1 MNIPDA
7 QHHDGY
13 TLIILM
19 FVIFLISIGLM
30 VAAPVWQ
37 TQIQRELE
45 EELIFR
51 GKQYIEAV
59 RLYQSKHPGQFP
71 KNFDVLLEE
80 RCIRHP
86 YKDPMTVHGEWDII
100 LIHPSAASRRQ
111 PARRG
116 QTEQAGQAPQKVL
129 IAPQAMLGFIQNPQ
143 IIGIVSHSNKES
155 KKIYMNQ
162 TTYDRW
168 LFFYGQDPEKLP
180 EIIYYDQEDGE

>member
-1 MNIPDA
+1 MNMPDA
-7 QHHDGY
+7 QHHGGY

-30 VAAPVWQ
+30 VATPVWQ

-51 GKQYIEAV
+51 GNQYVEAV

-71 KNFDVLLEE
+71 GNFDVLVKE
-80 RCIRHP
+80 RCIRHL
-86 YKDPMTVHGEWDII
+86 YKDPVTEHGEWDVI
-100 LIHPSAASRRQ
+100 LIHPSAASGRL
-111 PARRG
+111 PVRRG
-116 QTEQAGQAPQKVL
+116 QIEQTGRAPQKVL
-129 IAPQAMLGFIQNPQ
+129 IVPQALLTSIQNPQ
-143 IIGIVSHSNKES
+143 IIGVVSPSDKES
-155 KKIYMNQ
+155 KNIYMNQ

-180 EIIYYDQEDGE
+180 EIIYYGQEDGE